1 MNAERHQQVKQIFL
15 AACELEPQRA
25 AAFLDQA
32 CEGDQKVREEVESL
46 LLHHYSVTIIGK
58 SPDDTYPEK
67 ILNPLLRDAI
77 DISPEPMLGAPDD
90 SLISERFPPGTILA
104 GRYRIIGPLGRGGMG
119 DVYRADDLKLDQAVA
134 LKFLPRSRS
143 ESPAWLRRYQNE
155 VRLARRVTHPNVV
168 RVYDISE
175 AEGEVFISMEYV
187 DGEDLATLLR
197 RIGRLTSDK
206 AIQIAHQL
214 CAGLGAA
221 HDQGVLH
228 RDLKPAN
235 IMIDGRGQVRIADF
249 GIAALASQAED
260 NSPQAGT
267 PAFMAPE
274 LFDGG
279 KPTIRSDLY
288 SLGVVLYEAVTGKKP
303 FDGESP
309 GLQVDNITVIR
320 PSAFV
325 PEVDN
330 ALEGVILQCL
340 ERDPK
345 RRPDSAYAVA
355 AALPGGDPLALALA
369 KGETPSPSMVAA
381 AGIGGALH
389 PRAALS
395 YLLISLGALFIVMQL
410 ANRTFFLPQAGLEK
424 SPVVLADKAEH
435 IIPMLGRGPNSREHW
450 QGFAIDRGY
459 LEFAATAKDRHFS
472 WENLPAGRPPAVC
485 FWYRTGF
492 DQITLPAL
500 LGEPLPTQ
508 VFPREPGIVTI
519 RLDGQGRLLQYLITP
534 ERTGFADMADQ
545 PLDWSLPFELAGLPI
560 TQFQPIRPVREP
572 PIYADTLVAWE
583 GKYPGNPEM
592 PIRVEGASLGR
603 RVVFFE
609 VVPPWNQ
616 SWTDVEE
623 GPSRAPRTMPI
634 VRSML
639 YLLAIIFGSFLA
651 LHNVR
656 LGRGDQRGAGKLVV
670 FVLLLGLLDWLL
682 GERHVAVFTEEVAM
696 FYLWLARATLTAAI
710 AGIAYFA
717 VEPYVRRYW
726 PHIMIT
732 WSRVLDGKFRDPL
745 VGRDILIGGMCGIL
759 LVLVAQLDVL
769 LPSWLGLPPP
779 LPKLPNAIYDLG
791 ALLGL
796 RYKLSILVA
805 ALMISITLTLVV
817 LLLMLILRVAMRP
830 PWLATAV
837 SWLLLTVLQTAATGY
852 DASFPWLTSSIVV
865 AISIVL
871 LVRVGMVALIA
882 NLFFWFLIINSPI
895 TTNFRAWY
903 APASTFAIT
912 LAVILLF
919 YGFFTARAGRPILW
933 HRLFDS
939 ASG

>member
-15 AACELEPQRA
+15 AACELEPRRA

-32 CEGDQKVREEVESL
+32 CAGDQTIREEVESL
-46 LLHHYSVTIIGK
+46 LLHHFTATIIGK
-58 SPDDTYPEK
+58 SPDDTSPKK
-67 ILNPLLRDAI
+67 ILAPLLPDAANI
-77 DISPEPMLGAPDD
+77 YSEAMLGTPD
-90 SLISERFPPGTILA
+90 SSPKSERFPPGTILA

-134 LKFLPRSRS
+134 LKFLSRSRS
-143 ESPAWLRRYQNE
+143 ESPTWLRRYQNE

-206 AIQIAHQL
+206 AIQIARQL

-249 GIAALASQAED
+249 GIAALASRAED
-260 NSPQAGT
+260 SSPYAGT

-279 KPTIRSDLY
+279 RPTIRSDLY
-288 SLGVVLYEAVTGKKP
+288 SLGVILYEVVTGKEP
-303 FDGESP
+303 FEGASP
-309 GLQVDNITVIR
+309 GLHAHNITAIR
-320 PSAFV
+320 PSALV
-325 PEVDN
+325 PDVDA
-330 ALEGVILQCL
+330 ALERVILQCL
-340 ERDPK
+340 ERNPK

-369 KGETPSPSMVAA
+369 AGETPSPSMVAA
-381 AGIGGALH
+381 AGARGALQ
-389 PRAALS
+389 PRAAVCC
-395 YLLISLGALFIVMQL
+395 LLVALAALFIVVRL
-410 ANRTFFLPQAGLEK
+410 ADRTFFLPQAGLEK
-424 SPVVLADKAEH
+424 SPAVLADKAED
-435 IIPMLGRGPNSREHW
+435 IIRILGSEPNAPEHW

-459 LEFAATAKDRHFS
+459 LEYAATAGDRLGALEHR
-472 WENLPAGRPPAVC
+472 PGGRPPAIC
-485 FWYRTGF
+485 FWYRTGC

-508 VFPREPGIVTI
+508 IFPREPGIVTI
-519 RLDGQGRLLQYLITP
+519 RLDGRGRLMQYMVTP
-534 ERTGFADMADQ
+534 DRTGFSVAASR
-545 PLDWSLPFELAGLPI
+545 PEDWSLPFDLAGLPI
-560 TQFQPIRPVREP
+560 AQFQPIRPMREP
-572 PIYADTLVAWE
+572 PIYADSLATWE
-583 GKYPGNPEM
+583 GTYPDNPQM
-592 PIRVEGASLGR
+592 PVRVEGASLGGK
-603 RVVFFE
+603 VVFFD
-609 VVPPWNQ
+609 VVPPWDQN
-616 SWTDVEE
+616 WTDVDE
-623 GPSRAPRTMPI
+623 GPSRVP
-634 VRSML
+634 RSMPAVRL
-639 YLLAIIFGSFLA
+639 GFYLLAIIAGSFLA

-656 LGRGDQRGAGKLVV
+656 LGRGDQRGAGKLIV

-710 AGIAYFA
+710 AGVAYFA

-726 PHIMIT
+726 PQVMIS
-732 WSRVLDGKFRDPL
+732 WSRVLGGKFRDPL

-759 LVLVAQLDVL
+759 LVLVSQLDIL

-779 LPKLPNAIYDLG
+779 LPKLPKGIYDLG

-796 RYKLSILVA
+796 RYKLSILVT
-805 ALMISITLTLVV
+805 ALMTSITLALVI
-817 LLLMLILRVAMRP
+817 LLLMLVLRVAMRP
-830 PWLATAV
+830 PWLAMAV
-837 SWLLLTVLQTAATGY
+837 SWLLLTTLQRAATGY
-852 DASFPWLTSSIVV
+852 DASFPWLTSSIMV
-865 AISIVL
+865 AIAMAL
-871 LVRVGMVALIA
+871 LMRVGLVALVT

-895 TTNFRAWY
+895 TSNLRAWY
-903 APASTFAIT
+903 APSSTFTIAIAVAL
-912 LAVILLF
+912 LAFGYFV
-919 YGFFTARAGRPILW
+919 ARAGRIIFW
-933 HRLFDS
+933 HRLLDR
-939 ASG
+939 